1 MKFNMSLLLD
11 KIQQACD
18 IEIWYNYRQG
28 KIASARKER
37 NRQMN
42 RSGFTLIEIIVAVAI
57 IGILGTTAVVGV
69 IGQLEK
75 AKKTAAMDGVQS
87 LKNGIVS
94 YQISYRK
101 YPSSLKDLV
110 ESKGDEEP
118 IMEGGEGALEDP
130 WGTEY
135 KYERKG
141 SRIAVISAGPDGE
154 FGTDDDIRSDRTKS
168 SKSNAL

>member
-1 MKFNMSLLLD
+1 MQFKMSLLLDKIQQACDVEIWYNIMKFNMSLLLD

-101 YPSSLKDLV
+101 YPSSLR
-110 ESKGDEEP
+110 
-118 IMEGGEGALEDP
+118 
-130 WGTEY
+130 TEY